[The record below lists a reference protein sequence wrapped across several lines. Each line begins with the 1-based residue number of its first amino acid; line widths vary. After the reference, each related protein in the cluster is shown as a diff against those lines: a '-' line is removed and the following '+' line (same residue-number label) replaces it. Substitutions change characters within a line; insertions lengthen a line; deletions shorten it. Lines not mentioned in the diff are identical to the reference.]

1 MSTSTPNPTP
11 TRHIKTTHYNMSIRN
26 ILLALVAVL
35 GASSCGDRSI
45 RGGGTTLHFYPR
57 VCTQMFTLPQEEV
70 DIVEE
75 AGGKVYRR
83 HEYRRVKGKAVRAER
98 FILWLMTGADDL
110 NLQEAKSSDREPI
123 AIEGDY
129 DFEFSGRE
137 RKRNMKLA
145 PSIPTLER
153 QLQNDYTQWGRGF
166 RGLSS
171 THDSGLAHDLRPWP
185 YRVTGVKDFRI
196 ISLSPLFGQPAE
208 SSLNDYFIIDEFS
221 PRQVISYRRKALLWG
236 YSDKGKV
243 TNIRQWL
250 SMEPMAPP
258 AVIFR
263 LKRRPEELPIKTKLV
278 SILKT
283 TEDKELRDTL
293 EVELK

>member
-1 MSTSTPNPTP
+1 MRTNRSFCVVRLYVT
-11 TRHIKTTHYNMSIRN
+11 
-26 ILLALVAVL
+26 LVAVL
-35 GASSCGDRSI
+35 GATSCGDRSI
-45 RGGGTTLHFYPR
+45 RDGGTTLHFYPR
-57 VCTQMFTLPQEEV
+57 VCTQMFTLPQEDV
-70 DIVEE
+70 DVVEE

-110 NLQEAKSSDREPI
+110 NPQEAKSSDTEPM
-123 AIEGDY
+123 ELEWDY

-153 QLQNDYTQWGRGF
+153 QLQNDYNRPDREWRT
-166 RGLSS
+166 LSS
-171 THDSGLAHDLRPWP
+171 GHDGSFAADLRPWP

-221 PRQVISYRRKALLWG
+221 PRQIISYRRKALLWG
-236 YSDKGKV
+236 YSDKDKV

-258 AVIFR
+258 AVMFR
-263 LKRRPEELPIKTKLV
+263 LKSRPEELPIKTKLV
-278 SILKT
+278 SILET
-283 TEDKELRDTL
+283 TEGKVLRDTL
-293 EVELK
+293 EVELR